1 MRLLLVAVAFALGLT
16 GAHLTGAQAQPYP
29 SRPIT
34 AVVPFP
40 AGGPSDAIMRNLSER
55 MRVSLG
61 QPLVVEYVTGAGG
74 IVGTGRVARA
84 NPDGYTIILGH
95 FGTHAANGAV
105 YTLSFDLV
113 KDFAPIALLPE
124 NPYLVVARKGLPANN
139 LKEFVA
145 YLKANSGTVKMG
157 IPGAG
162 TGPHLVGAQLESM
175 AGGKLQYIPYRGS
188 GPAMVDLIAG
198 QIDLMVDQVQTSQA
212 HIRGGTIKAF
222 AIASSKRSEAVPDI
236 PTVDEAGLPG
246 LHMTLWY
253 GLWAPANTRPNVI
266 EKLTAAA
273 QDAMADPAVRQRLH
287 DLGMQIPPREK
298 QTPQALHERQTADI
312 AKWWPIIKA
321 ANIKPD

>member
-1 MRLLLVAVAFALGLT
+1 MRLLLVAAALALGIVS
-16 GAHLTGAQAQPYP
+16 AQAQPYP
-29 SRPIT
+29 NRPIT
-34 AVVPFP
+34 VVVPFP
-40 AGGPSDAIMRNLSER
+40 AGRPSDAIIRNLGER

-61 QPLVVEYVTGAGG
+61 QPLIVEYVTGAGG

-95 FGTHAANGAV
+95 FGTHATNGAV
-105 YTLSFDLV
+105 YNLTFDLV

-124 NPYLVVARKGLPANN
+124 NPYLIVARKGLPANN

-145 YLKANSGTVKMG
+145 YLKANSGNVKMG

-162 TGPHLVGAQLESM
+162 TGPHLVGAQLETMS
-175 AGGKLQYIPYRGS
+175 GGKIQYIPYRGS
-188 GPAMVDLIAG
+188 GPSMVDLIAG
-198 QIDLMVDQVQTSQA
+198 QIDLMVDQVQTSQGQ
-212 HIRGGTIKAF
+212 IRGGTIKAF
-222 AIASSKRSEAVPDI
+222 AIASPARSEAMPEI

-253 GLWAPANTRPNVI
+253 GLWAPANTRPDVI
-266 EKLTAAA
+266 AKLTAAA
-273 QDAMADPAVRQRLH
+273 QEALADSAVRQRLH
-287 DLGMQIPPREK
+287 DLGMQIPSREK
-298 QTPQALHERQTADI
+298 QTPQALLERQAADI